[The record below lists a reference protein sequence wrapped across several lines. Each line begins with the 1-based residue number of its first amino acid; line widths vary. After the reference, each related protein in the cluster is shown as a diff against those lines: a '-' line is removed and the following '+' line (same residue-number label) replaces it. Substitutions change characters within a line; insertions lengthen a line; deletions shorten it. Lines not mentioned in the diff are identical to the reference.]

1 VAGPAHLH
9 GTTAV
14 GILTANTRGALRLH
28 RMLHDGLGPQSS
40 IIVEGTGDMSGRW
53 ADLNHAYPDPA
64 VAFTLP
70 FKRYVWGLDTV
81 TPDPKLTE
89 HVHEALAH
97 GYAIVCSGKAPAD
110 PAPLRH
116 YVTFRRRLER
126 AHVPGYPDGYRDTLG
141 LRWNSAA
148 LSACTFRDSKMG
160 MPARTSSP

>member
-1 VAGPAHLH
+1 LASRPELARYKLTLPAYRL
-9 GTTAV
+9 
-14 GILTANTRGALRLH
+14 RGLRLLADPY
-28 RMLHDGLGPQSS
+28 RVNCDSFKNWCTAA
-40 IIVEGTGDMSGRW
+40 ISGRW